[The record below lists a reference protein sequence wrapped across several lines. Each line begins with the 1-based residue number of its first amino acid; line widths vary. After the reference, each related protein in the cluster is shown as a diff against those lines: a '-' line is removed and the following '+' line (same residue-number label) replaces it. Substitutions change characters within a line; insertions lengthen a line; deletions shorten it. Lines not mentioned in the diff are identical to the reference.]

1 MLTDHQMPVDV
12 FGDQLQKA
20 ISWLILNHMLQL
32 IKLRIFFE
40 ISLNETIFLPIL
52 VAVESFFN
60 QLY

>member
-1 MLTDHQMPVDV
+1 MPVDV

-40 ISLNETIFLPIL
+40 ISLSETIFLPIL